1 MICVI
6 ISLNWSCYVLIALL
20 EIYICR
26 STGSSIS
33 VNSVVGKS
41 TVITGLAQNKT
52 NFLSAPQMYL
62 VIFPEGTRYNPEQ
75 SEVLLASQ
83 TFAAQQGKSSLIEEI
98 VFKGNAF
105 VDFLPG

>member
-1 MICVI
+1 
-6 ISLNWSCYVLIALL
+6 
-20 EIYICR
+20 
-26 STGSSIS
+26 
-33 VNSVVGKS
+33 
-41 TVITGLAQNKT
+41 
-52 NFLSAPQMYL
+52 MYL